1 MKEQVLESL
10 NKVGICVIQDYF
22 SPEFC
27 DQAVKDIEDGL
38 IKFKDKVQSSEKE
51 GTSGDFRLFKM
62 ENQYDT
68 AKQFA
73 NDSLLLEIGSEY
85 FGYPIVSHF
94 VLGGKVKYNPNQT
107 TNSGG
112 GWHRDNRMKQIKTLV
127 YLSDVEEE
135 NGPYLFLPASNQFD
149 LNTRDGIGKA
159 TRYEDNIVEQFCKDN
174 DLEPFKVIGKKGT
187 VIFTDTSYIHRG
199 ANINGGTRYTYT
211 NYYFEN
217 HPQRLAMSK
226 NDWGKN
232 YI

>member
-73 NDSLLLEIGSEY
+73 NDSLLS
-85 FGYPIVSHF
+85 YPH
-94 VLGGKVKYNPNQT
+94 L
-107 TNSGG
+107 
-112 GWHRDNRMKQIKTLV
+112 
-127 YLSDVEEE
+127 
-135 NGPYLFLPASNQFD
+135 
-149 LNTRDGIGKA
+149 
-159 TRYEDNIVEQFCKDN
+159 
-174 DLEPFKVIGKKGT
+174 
-187 VIFTDTSYIHRG
+187 
-199 ANINGGTRYTYT
+199 
-211 NYYFEN
+211 
-217 HPQRLAMSK
+217 
-226 NDWGKN
+226 
-232 YI
+232 